1 MGHRGASDTPAGQGS
16 GEAQAGW
23 RLVANIG
30 RPPCD
35 EGVVRASRASA
46 PCTPASA
53 PWVLAATIIGSA
65 MAFIDGTIT
74 NVALPQ
80 IQERLGATAVDAQ
93 WIVEA
98 YALFLAAL
106 ILVGGSL
113 GDHYGRRRIF
123 LLGVGIFT
131 VASVACAL
139 ALTPGQLIA
148 ARAVQGVGGALL
160 VPGSL
165 AIIGASFREENRG
178 KAIGTWSGFSGM
190 TTAIGP
196 VVGGYLV
203 DNVSWRAAFLLNV
216 PLAIAVIL
224 IAVRYVPESR
234 DPDARR
240 LDIPSAILATVG
252 LGGIVYGLIESS
264 LAGFGSAAVMLSLL
278 LGALA
283 LVSFVARE
291 RRTQDPMLP
300 LTLFRSRNFSGANL
314 LTLLLY
320 AALGGALYF
329 FPFALIQVHGYSATA
344 AGSAFLPFV
353 IITFLMSRWAGGLVT
368 RYGARLPL
376 IIGPVIAA
384 TGFILF
390 AIPGTEGSY
399 WTTFFPA
406 IVVLGFG
413 MSFVIAPLTTTAL
426 NSVEGRHSGLASGV
440 NNAVSR
446 TASLIAIPVLGIFVF
461 VVFSASLDAQVGT
474 LDLSQAAHQ
483 QLEAQKVNLGAAQVP
498 EGLGDETAAVQRAIR
513 ESFVAGFRVAMFV
526 AVGLALASAVAAG
539 IMIEGKGQPVSSEEA
554 SRPEGKTAP
563 A

>member
-1 MGHRGASDTPAGQGS
+1 M
-16 GEAQAGW
+16 
-23 RLVANIG
+23 ANIG
-30 RPPCD
+30 RSPCD
-35 EGVVRASRASA
+35 EGVVRACRASA

-53 PWVLAATIIGSA
+53 PWVLAATIIDSV

-98 YALFLAAL
+98 YTLFLAAL

-123 LLGVGIFT
+123 LLGVTIFT
-131 VASVACAL
+131 VASVACGL

-165 AIIGASFREENRG
+165 AIIGASFRAENRG
-178 KAIGTWSGFSGM
+178 KAIGTWSGFSGI

-196 VVGGYLV
+196 ILGGYLV

-224 IAVRYVPESR
+224 IAVRHVPESR
-234 DPDARR
+234 DPAARR
-240 LDIPSAILATVG
+240 LDIPGAILATVG

-264 LAGFGSAAVMLSLL
+264 NAGFGSVVVILSLF
-278 LGALA
+278 LGVLA
-283 LVSFVARE
+283 LVGFVVRE
-291 RRTQDPMLP
+291 RRTRGPMLP
-300 LTLFRSRNFSGANL
+300 LTLFRSRNFSGASL

-320 AALGGALYF
+320 AGLGGALYF
-329 FPFALIQVHGYSATA
+329 FPFVLIQVPGYSATA
-344 AGSAFLPFV
+344 AGSSFLPFV
-353 IITFLMSRWAGGLVT
+353 IITFLMSRWAGGLVA

-376 IIGPVIAA
+376 VLGPTITAA
-384 TGFILF
+384 GFLLF
-390 AIPGTEGSY
+390 AVPGTEGSY

-406 IVVLGFG
+406 VAVQGLG
-413 MSFVIAPLTTTAL
+413 MALVIAPLTTTAM
-426 NSVEGRHSGLASGV
+426 NSVSGTHSGLASGV

-446 TASLIAIPVLGIFVF
+446 TASLLAIPVLGIFVF
-461 VVFSASLDAQVGT
+461 ASFSAGLDARVAA
-474 LDLSQAAHQ
+474 LDLPPRAQQ
-483 QLEAQKVNLGAAQVP
+483 QLEAEKANLGAAQVP
-498 EGLGDETAAVQRAIR
+498 EGLNAEAAAAVETAIA
-513 ESFVAGFRVAMFV
+513 ESFVASFRVAMLI
-526 AVGLALASAVAAG
+526 AAGLALMSAVAAG
-539 IMIEGKGQPVSSEEA
+539 ILIEGKGRAVRSGEA
-554 SRPEGKTAP
+554 RGAEGETAP

>member
-1 MGHRGASDTPAGQGS
+1 M
-16 GEAQAGW
+16 
-23 RLVANIG
+23 ANIG

-35 EGVVRASRASA
+35 EGVIRTSRALA
-46 PCTPASA
+46 PCTRTSA

-65 MAFIDGTIT
+65 MAFIDGTVV

-80 IQERLGATAVDAQ
+80 MQQRLGATAVDAQ

-139 ALTPGQLIA
+139 ALTPQQLIA

-165 AIIGASFREENRG
+165 AIIGASFREEDRG
-178 KAIGTWSGFSGM
+178 KAIGTWSGFSGI

-216 PLAIAVIL
+216 PLATAVLL
-224 IAVRYVPESR
+224 IALRYVPESR
-234 DPDARR
+234 DPDSRR
-240 LDIPSAILATVG
+240 LDVPGAVLATVG
-252 LGGIVYGLIESS
+252 LGGIVYGLINSS
-264 LAGFGSAAVMLSLL
+264 LAGFGSAAVILSLF
-278 LGALA
+278 LGTLA
-283 LVSFVARE
+283 LVAFVARE
-291 RRTQDPMLP
+291 QRTQDPMLP

-329 FPFALIQVHGYSATA
+329 LPFALIQVHGYSATA

-461 VVFSASLDAQVGT
+461 VVFSASLDAQVAT
-474 LDLSQAAHQ
+474 LDLSQGAHQ

-539 IMIEGKGQPVSSEEA
+539 IMIEGKEQPVRSEEA

>member
-1 MGHRGASDTPAGQGS
+1 M
-16 GEAQAGW
+16 
-23 RLVANIG
+23 ANIG
-30 RPPCD
+30 RSPCE

-80 IQERLGATAVDAQ
+80 IQQRLGAAAVDTQ

-131 VASVACAL
+131 VASVACGL
-139 ALTPGQLIA
+139 ALTPEQLIA

-160 VPGSL
+160 VSGSL
-165 AIIGASFREENRG
+165 AIIGASFREEDRG
-178 KAIGTWSGFSGM
+178 KAIGTWSGFSGV

-224 IAVRYVPESR
+224 IALRYVPESR

-240 LDIPSAILATVG
+240 LDIPGAILAT
-252 LGGIVYGLIESS
+252 
-264 LAGFGSAAVMLSLL
+264 AG
-278 LGALA
+278 
-283 LVSFVARE
+283 
-291 RRTQDPMLP
+291 
-300 LTLFRSRNFSGANL
+300 
-314 LTLLLY
+314 
-320 AALGGALYF
+320 LGGALYF
-329 FPFALIQVHGYSATA
+329 LPFALIQVHGYSATA
-344 AGSAFLPFV
+344 AGSSFLPFV

-384 TGFILF
+384 MGFILF

-406 IVVLGFG
+406 VVVLGLG
-413 MSFVIAPLTTTAL
+413 MSFVIAPLTTTAM

-446 TASLIAIPVLGIFVF
+446 
-461 VVFSASLDAQVGT
+461 
-474 LDLSQAAHQ
+474 
-483 QLEAQKVNLGAAQVP
+483 
-498 EGLGDETAAVQRAIR
+498 
-513 ESFVAGFRVAMFV
+513 
-526 AVGLALASAVAAG
+526 AAG
-539 IMIEGKGQPVSSEEA
+539 LLAI
-554 SRPEGKTAP
+554 TD
-563 A
+563 

>member
-1 MGHRGASDTPAGQGS
+1 M
-16 GEAQAGW
+16 
-23 RLVANIG
+23 ANLG

-35 EGVVRASRASA
+35 EGVIRTSQAVA
-46 PCTPASA
+46 PCTRAAA

-65 MAFIDGTIT
+65 MAFIDGTVV

-80 IQERLGATAVDAQ
+80 IQQRLGATAADAQ
-93 WIVEA
+93 WVVEA

-123 LLGVGIFT
+123 LLGIGIFT
-131 VASVACAL
+131 VASVACAM
-139 ALTPGQLIA
+139 ALTPGELIA

-165 AIIGASFREENRG
+165 AIIGASFREEDRG
-178 KAIGTWSGFSGM
+178 KAIGTWSGFSGI

-203 DNVSWRAAFLLNV
+203 DSVSWRAAFLLNV
-216 PLAIAVIL
+216 PLAIVVIL
-224 IAVRYVPESR
+224 IAARHVPESR

-240 LDIPSAILATVG
+240 LDIPGAVLATVG
-252 LGGIVYGLIESS
+252 LGGIVYGLINSS
-264 LAGFGSAAVMLSLL
+264 VAGFGHTAVIVSLL
-278 LGALA
+278 LGILA
-283 LVSFVARE
+283 LVGFFVRE
-291 RRTQDPMLP
+291 RRAQDPMLP

-320 AALGGALYF
+320 AGLGGALYF
-329 FPFALIQVHGYSATA
+329 LPFALIQVHGYSATA

-376 IIGPVIAA
+376 IIGPAIAA
-384 TGFILF
+384 AGFVLF
-390 AIPGTEGSY
+390 AIPGTGGSY

-406 IVVLGFG
+406 IVVLGLG
-413 MSFVIAPLTTTAL
+413 MAFVIAPLTTTAM

-446 TASLIAIPVLGIFVF
+446 SAGLLAIPLLGIFVF
-461 VVFSASLDAQVGT
+461 LAFSAALDAQT
-474 LDLSQAAHQ
+474 MNLDLSPQARH
-483 QLEAQKVNLGAAQVP
+483 QLEAEKVDLGAAKVP
-498 EGLGDETAAVQRAIR
+498 DGVSGETAARVKLAVE
-513 ESFVAGFRVAMFV
+513 ESFVAGFRVAMVV
-526 AVGLALASAVAAG
+526 AAILALASAGASAL
-539 IMIEGKGQPVSSEEA
+539 IIEGKGSARRTEPKA
-554 SRPEGKTAP
+554 AP

>member
-1 MGHRGASDTPAGQGS
+1 M
-16 GEAQAGW
+16 
-23 RLVANIG
+23 ANIG

-35 EGVVRASRASA
+35 EGVVRASQAVA
-46 PCTPASA
+46 PCTRAAA

-65 MAFIDGTIT
+65 MAFIDGTVV

-80 IQERLGATAVDAQ
+80 IQQRLGATAIDAQ

-178 KAIGTWSGFSGM
+178 KAIGTWSGFSGI

-203 DNVSWRAAFLLNV
+203 DNVSWRAA
-216 PLAIAVIL
+216 VIL
-224 IAVRYVPESR
+224 
-234 DPDARR
+234 
-240 LDIPSAILATVG
+240 
-252 LGGIVYGLIESS
+252 S
-264 LAGFGSAAVMLSLL
+264 LF

-283 LVSFVARE
+283 LVAFVARE

-329 FPFALIQVHGYSATA
+329 LPFALIQVHGYSATA
-344 AGSAFLPFV
+344 AGSSFLPFV
-353 IITFLMSRWAGGLVT
+353 IITFLLSRWAGGLVK

-376 IIGPVIAA
+376 ILGPVIAA

-390 AIPGTEGSY
+390 ALPGTEGSY

-426 NSVEGRHSGLASGV
+426 NSVEGRYSGLASGV
-440 NNAVSR
+440 NNAISR
-446 TASLIAIPVLGIFVF
+446 SAGLLAIPILGIFVF
-461 VVFSASLDAQVGT
+461 LTFSAALDART
-474 LDLSQAAHQ
+474 MALDLSPQARQ
-483 QLEAQKVNLGAAQVP
+483 QLEAEKADLGAAEVP
-498 EGLGDETAAVQRAIR
+498 NGVTGETAASVKRAVA
-513 ESFVAGFRVAMFV
+513 ESFVAGFRGGMVGA
-526 AVGLALASAVAAG
+526 AVFALASAAASAL
-539 IMIEGKGQPVSSEEA
+539 IIEGKGSARRTELE
-554 SRPEGKTAP
+554 TAP
-563 A
+563 AYAQARKGELWSDACTQ

>member
-1 MGHRGASDTPAGQGS
+1 M
-16 GEAQAGW
+16 
-23 RLVANIG
+23 ANIG

-35 EGVVRASRASA
+35 EGVIRTSRALA
-46 PCTPASA
+46 PCTRAAA

-65 MAFIDGTIT
+65 MAFIDGTVV

-80 IQERLGATAVDAQ
+80 MQQRLEATAVDAQ

-139 ALTPGQLIA
+139 ALTPQQLIA

-165 AIIGASFREENRG
+165 AIIGASFREEDRG
-178 KAIGTWSGFSGM
+178 KAIGTWSGFSGI

-216 PLAIAVIL
+216 PLATAVLL
-224 IAVRYVPESR
+224 IALRYVPESR
-234 DPDARR
+234 DPDSRR
-240 LDIPSAILATVG
+240 LDVPGAVLATVG
-252 LGGIVYGLIESS
+252 LGGIVYGLINSS
-264 LAGFGSAAVMLSLL
+264 LAGFGSAAVILSLF
-278 LGALA
+278 LGTLA
-283 LVSFVARE
+283 LVAFVARE
-291 RRTQDPMLP
+291 QRTQDPMLP

-329 FPFALIQVHGYSATA
+329 LPFALIQVHGYSATA

-461 VVFSASLDAQVGT
+461 VVFSASLDAQVAT
-474 LDLSQAAHQ
+474 LDLSQGAHQ